1 MKLGGPRKPGGPRE
15 PGGPGRPE
23 RQLDEL
29 DKRLIA
35 RLSKDLPLVQRPF
48 RALADQLGTTED
60 DVIERTR
67 RLDRGGTMRRFGAIL
82 HHREA
87 GLRANV
93 MTAWIVPEER
103 ADEIGRY
110 AASFDEVTHC
120 YLRQAAPGWPYTF
133 YTMIHAG
140 SNEQCRATAAAI
152 AERFGLTKWR
162 MLTSKREFK
171 KSSVQYFET
180 QPQGD
185 ST

>member
-1 MKLGGPRKPGGPRE
+1 MTLDGPKE
-15 PGGPGRPE
+15 PGGPGRSE
-23 RQLDEL
+23 GQLDEL

-48 RALADQLGTTED
+48 RALADELDTTED

-67 RLDRGGTMRRFGAIL
+67 RLEGAGMIRRFGAIL

-87 GLRANV
+87 GLRANAMV
-93 MTAWIVPEER
+93 AWIVPEER
-103 ADEIGRY
+103 ADEVGRY
-110 AASFDEVTHC
+110 AASLDEVTHC
-120 YLRQAAPGWPYTF
+120 YLREAAPGWPYTF
-133 YTMIHAG
+133 YTMIHAA
-140 SNEQCRATAAAI
+140 SVEQCRATAAAI
-152 AERFGLTKWR
+152 AKRFGLTKWR

-185 ST
+185 TT